1 MTSLEAPVSIAVD
14 NTVDTHGNPW
24 RPPQLFAHYHDGRN
38 AYLYVSFR
46 DLEQVGLLPS
56 FFSVESRLDAGGMYL
71 AEVLDAEIF
80 ESAYEAQGRFRMV
93 LLEVCEEASALRS
106 LQVNTQSAAAEAWRA
121 WKDRRHPKP
130 VR

>member
-1 MTSLEAPVSIAVD
+1 VTSLKAPISIAVD

-46 DLEQVGLLPS
+46 DLEQVGLSPNH
-56 FFSVESRLDAGGMYL
+56 FSEDSHLDAGGMYL

-80 ESAYEAQGRFRMV
+80 ESAHKAEGGFRMV
-93 LLEVCEEASALRS
+93 LVEVCEGASTMRS
-106 LQVNTQSAAAEAWRA
+106 LQVNTQGAGTEAWRA
-121 WKDRRHPKP
+121 WKDRRHPQP